1 MSGLNQVY
9 NWEEMFE
16 WEAAGQTG
24 CLNGVEVLTGER
36 PTLGSLGG
44 NPDATVGTVVK
55 NHELTE
61 YTVTFAHN
69 VDWLAPTQDDIN
81 KCKKVFTSVKIDQ
94 KKFVD
99 KRTICIKRPIKFYGT
114 SLQGFNFIKGKPDLL
129 VNYNFETIENIKSF
143 DTIESYKAIA
153 SDLLDDKMKM
163 EQKLIKM
170 AEEMQVK
177 IVCFLKQC

>member
-1 MSGLNQVY
+1 MFSLDQVY
-9 NWEEMFE
+9 QWEDMHE

-36 PTLGSLGG
+36 PTMASLGG
-44 NPDATVGTVVK
+44 NPDATVGAVVK
-55 NHELTE
+55 NDELGE

-81 KCKKVFTSVKIDQ
+81 KSKQVFTTVKIDQ
-94 KKFVD
+94 KKFVE
-99 KRTICIKRPIKFYGT
+99 KRTLSIKRPIKFYGT
-114 SLQGFNFIKGKPDLL
+114 SLEDFHFIKGKPSLL
-129 VNYNFETIENIKSF
+129 VNYNFETIKNIKSF

-163 EQKLIKM
+163 QEKLRKM
-170 AEEMQVK
+170 CEDMQVK
-177 IVCFLKQC
+177 IVY